1 MKNASRGY
9 IADMWCRA
17 MHDSPMW
24 PSHGH
29 YQCRTCGR
37 EYRVPWELDVTNAPS
52 GRAAPVVIKACNGT
66 APNFGRRHRHLP
78 TAQTRI

>member
-1 MKNASRGY
+1 MGY
-9 IADMWCRA
+9 LAKMWCKT

-37 EYRVPWELDVTNAPS
+37 EYPVPWELDVTNAPWRQKNENSLDS
-52 GRAAPVVIKACNGT
+52 GMRLGGSSIAHAA
-66 APNFGRRHRHLP
+66 
-78 TAQTRI
+78 QMTRPS

>member
-1 MKNASRGY
+1 MGY
-9 IADMWCRA
+9 LAKMWCTT

-37 EYRVPWELDVTNAPS
+37 EYPVPWELDVTNSLWRQRNENLVDS
-52 GRAAPVVIKACNGT
+52 GRRLGGSSIAHAA
-66 APNFGRRHRHLP
+66 
-78 TAQTRI
+78 QMTRPS

>member
-1 MKNASRGY
+1 MGY
-9 IADMWCRA
+9 LAKIWCRT

-37 EYRVPWELDVTNAPS
+37 EYPVPWELDVTKAAWRRIDEKLLDTGTRTS
-52 GRAAPVVIKACNGT
+52 GRAFVHA
-66 APNFGRRHRHLP
+66 
-78 TAQTRI
+78 AQMTRPS

>member
-1 MKNASRGY
+1 MKSSSPGY
-9 IADMWCRA
+9 IAGIWCRT

-37 EYRVPWELDVTNAPS
+37 EYPVPWELGATKVPW
-52 GRAAPVVIKACNGT
+52 
-66 APNFGRRHRHLP
+66 RHRDQDLADSGTPPGGRPIAHAVQL
-78 TAQTRI
+78 TRPL